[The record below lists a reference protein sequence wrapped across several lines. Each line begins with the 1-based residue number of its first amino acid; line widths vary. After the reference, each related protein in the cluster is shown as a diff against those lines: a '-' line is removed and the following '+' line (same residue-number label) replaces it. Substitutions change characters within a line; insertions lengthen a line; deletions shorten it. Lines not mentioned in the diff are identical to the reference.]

1 MRSALW
7 WLLPSDGDIR
17 RAPNGLHYFLARQ
30 GRRVVWRG
38 GNVTVPFHESRLNW
52 VHDPAPP
59 PSRRLESTNTV
70 PRSDSS
76 ANSSVSVPRNI
87 LAPIPSASLHNFS
100 DSVSSAPHPNN
111 SVRSY
116 SQHVPERKKSENKMS
131 AIATRSP
138 PAAPLSPASPK
149 KCRIRRRRQAKC
161 ATNRNSGNLSAA
173 PLTQDA
179 RWANQ
184 RAAGQAGATQTQPED
199 SDPTS
204 TRRTAVYPPSRIV
217 GDSLAN
223 ENSPFQIGL
232 ESSRIPGLYKLA
244 IPDHQQDTQ
253 ARTFRVKN
261 SGSGT
266 SSPPYL
272 LPYTK
277 PFSGRLSE
285 SAITGPIREA
295 GETLRSGSG
304 IVYPLLPRAHRPDTS
319 VTVDAALP
327 EPAVFQ
333 RQELPPTVVEIEG
346 TSQSQPPPPVQ
357 KRASRKTSIKRR
369 RNHSTGVYR
378 PTKHS
383 PPQGH

>member
-1 MRSALW
+1 M
-7 WLLPSDGDIR
+7 
-17 RAPNGLHYFLARQ
+17 
-30 GRRVVWRG
+30 
-38 GNVTVPFHESRLNW
+38 PFYESRLNW

-59 PSRRLESTNTV
+59 PSRCLESTNTV

-76 ANSSVSVPRNI
+76 GNSSVSVPRNI
-87 LAPIPSASLHNFS
+87 LAPIPSASLNNSS
-100 DSVSSAPHPNN
+100 DNVSSAPHPDN
-111 SVRSY
+111 SVHSH
-116 SQHVPERKKSENKMS
+116 SQHIPKSKESENKLS
-131 AIATRSP
+131 TIATRGP
-138 PAAPLSPASPK
+138 PAAPLSPAPPK
-149 KCRIRRRRQAKC
+149 KCRIRRRRQAKR
-161 ATNRNSGNLSAA
+161 AANRNSGIISAA

-184 RAAGQAGATQTQPED
+184 RTAGHAGATQPQPED

-244 IPDHQQDTQ
+244 VPGHQQDTQ
-253 ARTFRVKN
+253 AGTLGVKN

-277 PFSGRLSE
+277 PFSGRPFGSHM
-285 SAITGPIREA
+285 TGPTREA
-295 GETLRSGSG
+295 GEALRSGSG

-327 EPAVFQ
+327 EPATFQ
-333 RQELPPTVVEIEG
+333 RQDQPPTVVEIG
-346 TSQSQPPPPVQ
+346 SPIQPQTSPAA
-357 KRASRKTSIKRR
+357 RRCASRKPSRKRR
-369 RNHSTGVYR
+369 CNRSTAVFR
-378 PTKHS
+378 PAKRS
-383 PPQGH
+383 PSRGHWCD